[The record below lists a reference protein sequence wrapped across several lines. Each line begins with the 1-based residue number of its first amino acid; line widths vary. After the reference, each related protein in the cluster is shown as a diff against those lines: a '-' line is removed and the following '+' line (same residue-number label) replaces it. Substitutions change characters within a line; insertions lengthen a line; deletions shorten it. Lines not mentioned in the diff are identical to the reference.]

1 MLRITWKFQYP
12 KENLSIFFSPKVVG
26 LIWTPMGLNRT
37 LWIILKMS
45 DVCHLIDSENKKK
58 DSFHCFGWFI
68 YKNRHVL
75 KRYDKKNCR
84 HQKIWKKKF
93 EKKNLLLHLI
103 YSSKPIDTK
112 RNTLE
117 KSLAII
123 HGVFAAVK
131 DSKTVEIKCC
141 SV

>member
-1 MLRITWKFQYP
+1 MIK
-12 KENLSIFFSPKVVG
+12 KIVG
-26 LIWTPMGLNRT
+26 I
-37 LWIILKMS
+37 KKY
-45 DVCHLIDSENKKK
+45 EKKK
-58 DSFHCFGWFI
+58 I
-68 YKNRHVL
+68 
-75 KRYDKKNCR
+75 
-84 HQKIWKKKF
+84 